1 MAQKSGGGWFWLLL
15 GVLAGVAL
23 TLGALLFLNAG
34 SGDGG
39 DTRTAADDAAAAAVA
54 PQAEAAALPAP
65 VAPEAKAATVPVPRD
80 AGIDPASDD
89 QIADDAAASGMT
101 SRAPAPRPDGE

>member
-39 DTRTAADDAAAAAVA
+39 DSRTAADEAAAAAAGTLPEAVA
-54 PQAEAAALPAP
+54 PPAATAPEPKGAP
-65 VAPEAKAATVPVPRD
+65 VPPPYD
-80 AGIDPASDD
+80 AGLDPASDD

>member
-1 MAQKSGGGWFWLLL
+1 MAQKSGGGWFWLIL
-15 GVLAGVAL
+15 GILAGVAL
-23 TLGALLFLNAG
+23 TLAAMVFLNGG

-39 DTRTAADDAAAAAVA
+39 DSRSAADDAAAAA
-54 PQAEAAALPAP
+54 QAGDAAALPAP
-65 VAPEAKAATVPVPRD
+65 TVPEKKTDAVPRPAD

-101 SRAPAPRPDGE
+101 SRAPAPAPDSE

>member
-1 MAQKSGGGWFWLLL
+1 MAQKSGGGWFWLAV

-23 TLGALLFLNAG
+23 TLAALMFLGAG
-34 SGDGG
+34 SGDDPSG
-39 DTRTAADDAAAAAVA
+39 RTLADDAAANAAT
-54 PQAEAAALPAP
+54 PEAAALPAP
-65 VAPEAKAATVPVPRD
+65 AAPPETTTPVPLPRD

-101 SRAPAPRPDGE
+101 SRAPASPDGE